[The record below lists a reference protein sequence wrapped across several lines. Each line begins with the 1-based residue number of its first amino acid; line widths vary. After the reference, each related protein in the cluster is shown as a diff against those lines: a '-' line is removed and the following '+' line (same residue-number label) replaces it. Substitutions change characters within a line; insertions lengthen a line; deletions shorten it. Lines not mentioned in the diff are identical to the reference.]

1 MRVSSL
7 SLSILLAAILCASSS
22 VVLAQSIASAREDGT
37 NSEKDSE
44 EEELPLAAVRRQDMN
59 GIDQPEDKRN
69 LQSWGMGDLWWRSG
83 KFCFLYLT
91 VSSNCVRLCVPATIL
106 DRRYSGPG
114 KLLVVVAIDHLFHLF
129 YVNVGC
135 LVFSFVFYCFFHSI
149 IVIVVVK
156 RKIASEREGRKTQK
170 ISLYFESD
178 APRASS

>member
-83 KFCFLYLT
+83 KGKGSSSSDDGKGMDSICP
-91 VSSNCVRLCVPATIL
+91 VSCRFSCP
-106 DRRYSGPG
+106 RRY
-114 KLLVVVAIDHLFHLF
+114 
-129 YVNVGC
+129 
-135 LVFSFVFYCFFHSI
+135 
-149 IVIVVVK
+149 
-156 RKIASEREGRKTQK
+156 R
-170 ISLYFESD
+170 
-178 APRASS
+178 